1 MELKQAAPG
10 GVIPSGQRK
19 KTPVVPEPL
28 VEYLRGLFPQRCP
41 SPGDKPSEIF
51 YRSGQ
56 ASVVAYL
63 DQLLEK
69 QNEI

>member
-1 MELKQAAPG
+1 M
-10 GVIPSGQRK
+10 
-19 KTPVVPEPL
+19 VPEPL